1 MITIYVHKTQARAEL
16 DAPLTSGSVGRE
28 VQFQFS
34 DDWAGLTKTAVFE
47 TRYCREPANV
57 PDSGTLTI
65 PAAALTQSGVA
76 LIIGVL
82 GRNAE
87 GTVVVPT
94 VYADCGTIRPGAT
107 TEPKGE
113 PVPPSQATQL
123 QEQINDLAD
132 RVSDLEDAGTGDG
145 GASGSAGGYYTPD
158 VKQVDGSTMVMSFSA
173 SEADMPEVES
183 QTITL
188 PAGPQGEK
196 GEKGDKGD
204 KGDPGDGAAITF
216 FDLAAMGLPAVTPDG
231 TEVALAAD
239 TSEIRTA
246 LASGF
251 VKFGFQFSYG
261 GMTIAAELTGAPMYM
276 AEADTYQVSKTG
288 TFAGAPMFISIMIS
302 GTGISAVAN
311 VLQAALPNAEG
322 ASF

>member
-65 PAAALTQSGVA
+65 PAAALAQSGVA

-94 VYADCGTIRPGAT
+94 VYADCGTIQPGAT

-113 PVPPSQATQL
+113 PVPPSQAAQL

-132 RVSDLEDAGTGDG
+132 RVSDLEDAGTGEG
-145 GASGSAGGYYTPD
+145 EASGSAGGYYTPS
-158 VKQVDGSTMVMSFSA
+158 VKQVDASTMAVSFAA
-173 SEADMPEVES
+173 SEADMPEVEP

-188 PAGPQGEK
+188 PAGPKGEK

-204 KGDPGDGAAITF
+204 PGVGAVLTF

-239 TSEIRTA
+239 TSEMQTA
-246 LASGF
+246 LASGS
-251 VKFGFQFSYG
+251 VKFGFQLSYG
-261 GMTIAAELTGAPMYM
+261 GMTVYAEMVGAPMYTQ
-276 AEADTYQVSKTG
+276 ATGTYQVSRIITMTG
-288 TFAGAPMFISIMIS
+288 TPMFGSITIS

-311 VLQAALPNAEG
+311 VLQAALSNAEG
-322 ASF
+322 VSF

>member
-1 MITIYVHKTQARAEL
+1 MITIYVHKTQARVEL

-34 DDWAGLTKTAVFE
+34 GDWAGLTKTAVFE

-57 PDSGTLTI
+57 PDSGTLTV
-65 PAAALTQSGVA
+65 PAAALAQSGVA

-94 VYADCGTIRPGAT
+94 VYADCGTIQPGAT

-123 QEQINDLAD
+123 QQQINDLAD
-132 RVSDLEDAGTGDG
+132 RVSDLEDADPGDG
-145 GASGSAGGYYTPD
+145 EASGSAGGYYTPS
-158 VKQVDGSTMVMSFSA
+158 VKQVDASTMEMSFSA
-173 SEADMPEVES
+173 STADMPEVEP

-188 PAGPQGEK
+188 PAGPQ

-239 TSEIRTA
+239 TSEMQTA

-251 VKFGFQFSYG
+251 VKFGFRFSYG

-276 AEADTYQVSKTG
+276 AEADMYQVSKAG
-288 TFAGAPMFISIMIS
+288 TFAGAPMFISIMV
-302 GTGISAVAN
+302 GAEEISAVAN

-322 ASF
+322 VSF